1 MSQFRSRL
9 FAAVDRLN
17 RVHKRFVFLLL
28 DVVLAPL
35 ALMVTVMLTYASLYP
50 VYAVG
55 DLWTTFATL
64 PIVAAVLSG
73 ALGIPNIKLKAFES
87 LAILR
92 TAAFAALLGVALY
105 GLCRI
110 SGQRFPIVGVAL
122 FGLIFFLVSVG
133 TRLSMLN
140 LYLWVLRWGHRRW
153 RILIYGAGTT
163 GIQLA
168 AALKSHESVVVVAF
182 LDDNVAL
189 QSMTVAGLRVLS
201 PDRIEDI
208 VRDREIDR
216 VLLAMPSASPP
227 KQAQIARRLQSLGLD
242 VLALPSFAQLV
253 GAEALVDNL
262 APVEPGQFLGRKPME
277 DVPPDGMAAYS
288 GRSILV
294 SGAGGTIGSEL
305 CRQLLSYG
313 PRKLVLYEMSEVALY
328 DIDREL
334 RARPDQGKTEIV
346 PLLATVTDSRA
357 ARSAMSDH
365 GIEVVLHAAAY
376 KHVPLVEANPIAG
389 MSNNVLGTRI
399 LADAADEAGVER
411 FILISTDK
419 AVRPTN
425 VMGASKRL
433 AELVIQ
439 DLAKR
444 SRQTVFSMVRF
455 GNVLGSSGSVVPL
468 FKEQIAKGGPITLTH
483 DDVTRYFMTIAE
495 AVKLVLLAG
504 SFSQSG
510 AQQGMMQPGG
520 DVFVLDMGKPMRIRD
535 LAEQM
540 VHAAGYTVRD
550 ADHLDGDI
558 EIQMIGL
565 RPGEKLH
572 EELLIG
578 EGLLTTPHSKILRAR
593 EGSLSELDMAKAL
606 QNLRNAMATGDAQ
619 AARAVA
625 AAYVEGFGGTS
636 VLPDLRIEAEK

>member
-1 MSQFRSRL
+1 
-9 FAAVDRLN
+9 
-17 RVHKRFVFLLL
+17 
-28 DVVLAPL
+28 
-35 ALMVTVMLTYASLYP
+35 
-50 VYAVG
+50 
-55 DLWTTFATL
+55 
-64 PIVAAVLSG
+64 
-73 ALGIPNIKLKAFES
+73 
-87 LAILR
+87 
-92 TAAFAALLGVALY
+92 
-105 GLCRI
+105 
-110 SGQRFPIVGVAL
+110 
-122 FGLIFFLVSVG
+122 
-133 TRLSMLN
+133 
-140 LYLWVLRWGHRRW
+140 
-153 RILIYGAGTT
+153 
-163 GIQLA
+163 
-168 AALKSHESVVVVAF
+168 
-182 LDDNVAL
+182 
-189 QSMTVAGLRVLS
+189 
-201 PDRIEDI
+201 
-208 VRDREIDR
+208 
-216 VLLAMPSASPP
+216 
-227 KQAQIARRLQSLGLD
+227 LQSLGLD

-399 LADAADEAGVER
+399 LADEAGVER